1 MRFTGIGSDMALG
14 FGRGD
19 HGFNFCVKIEILG
32 TVERRHAMYTL
43 PLSLAYKI
51 FPSTVE
57 PRKHIIVYTFTDN
70 DIAEES
76 YESTTYRIP
85 FSPETFWTHF
95 RFGSTQSGT
104 YTVEL
109 FLITTQG
116 DCITM
121 TKQTEQTEWHSTEWP
136 LPSFP
141 YDTYAGLY
149 LRVIYPKEENT
160 IPMSLSIL
168 GFARL
173 FPLSDRYLLY
183 SHEHAAR
190 FLFLRDQTK
199 STYHSLSHLHN
210 EQGTPLRPISH
221 YR

>member
-1 MRFTGIGSDMALG
+1 
-14 FGRGD
+14 
-19 HGFNFCVKIEILG
+19 
-32 TVERRHAMYTL
+32 MYTL

-57 PRKHIIVYTFTDN
+57 PRKHLIVYTFSEFDV
-70 DIAEES
+70 AEES

-95 RFGSTQSGT
+95 RFGSTESGT
-104 YTVEL
+104 YGVEL

-121 TKQTEQTEWHSTEWP
+121 TKQTAQSEWHSTEWP

-141 YDTYAGLY
+141 YDTYSGLY
-149 LRVIYPKEENT
+149 LRVIYPKDKNT
-160 IPMSLSIL
+160 ISVSLSIL

-199 STYHSLSHLHN
+199 STYHSLSHLQQ
-210 EQGTPLRPISH
+210 EEGTPLRPISH
-221 YR
+221 YH

>member
-1 MRFTGIGSDMALG
+1 MALVYQKS
-14 FGRGD
+14 D
-19 HGFNFCVKIEILG
+19 HEFNFCVKIEILCA
-32 TVERRHAMYTL
+32 VERRHAIYMI

-57 PRKHIIVYTFTDN
+57 PRKHLVIYTFTEN
-70 DIAEES
+70 DVAEES

-85 FSPETFWTHF
+85 FSPETFWTNF

-104 YTVEL
+104 YTIEL

-116 DCITM
+116 DSITL
-121 TKQTEQTEWHSTEWP
+121 TKQTTQNEWHSTEWP

-141 YDTYAGLY
+141 YDTYSGLY

-160 IPMSLSIL
+160 VPVSMSIL

-173 FPLSDRYLLY
+173 FPISNRYLLY
-183 SHEHAAR
+183 SHEHTAR
-190 FLFLRDQTK
+190 FLFLYEQAK
-199 STYHSLSHLHN
+199 STYHSLSHLQN

-221 YR
+221 YH